1 MSVFTSLPIN
11 LLIIIAHMYSVVTLL
26 QLIVIGLNFDVGA
39 GRDTTESGLTDT
51 DLWLLD
57 QLLNGII
64 HNLLLLLCI

>member
-11 LLIIIAHMYSVVTLL
+11 LLIIIAHMYKVVTLF
-26 QLIVIGLNFDVGA
+26 QLIVIGLNSDVGA
-39 GRDTTESGLTDT
+39 DRDTTTSGLTDT

-64 HNLLLLLCI
+64 YNLLLLLCM